1 VNEVR
6 SIEAEA
12 ERLDKEVE
20 RIQHLHLIGDSAGM
34 LAAIPEVAQLAR
46 ECRNTVNEIIVEY
59 YAASALLDIGRT
71 NEAIERIAAGLEL
84 SEQIRQMPWQ
94 ARLLGLRAHARFARD
109 EYDAG
114 LQDLARATHLMEL
127 ETTPTCELVAATTTV
142 ANACFQAGL
151 YELAERHHLRNET
164 LLVTCGTPRLRLIHR
179 NNLAHLYVAWALRYD
194 HYDRPDEAR
203 ALYQKAADIADQVL
217 AMDEPSVMASWKRG
231 CVAIRALCLTKFGKN
246 LEAMALAGPLLE
258 DPARPLD
265 RREEVVANTAYG
277 IALAGAGN
285 GDEAAEVLATAAK
298 LAERNGANRWRCEA
312 LRRLAVV
319 YEDQND
325 LRRSVATWKEVLRL
339 SEAAQWR
346 MRTRRVESMQVRMR
360 VEQLSEQNS
369 RYQVESL
376 QDPLTGLP
384 NRRHLQRR
392 LAELVEL
399 ASSQG
404 RRLVMGVVDIDRFK
418 HINDTFTHLVGD
430 SVLSTVATLLRRHL
444 HQQDFAAR
452 YAGDEFV
459 FALVDVTGYE
469 AELVAERIRRSIEA
483 HDWRAMRPGLEVTV
497 SIGLATW
504 EPPMTAASLFSNAD
518 AQLFAAKRA
527 GRNSVRRGR

>member
-1 VNEVR
+1 
-6 SIEAEA
+6 
-12 ERLDKEVE
+12 
-20 RIQHLHLIGDSAGM
+20 
-34 LAAIPEVAQLAR
+34 
-46 ECRNTVNEIIVEY
+46 
-59 YAASALLDIGRT
+59 
-71 NEAIERIAAGLEL
+71 
-84 SEQIRQMPWQ
+84 
-94 ARLLGLRAHARFARD
+94 
-109 EYDAG
+109 
-114 LQDLARATHLMEL
+114 
-127 ETTPTCELVAATTTV
+127 
-142 ANACFQAGL
+142 
-151 YELAERHHLRNET
+151 
-164 LLVTCGTPRLRLIHR
+164 
-179 NNLAHLYVAWALRYD
+179 
-194 HYDRPDEAR
+194 
-203 ALYQKAADIADQVL
+203 
-217 AMDEPSVMASWKRG
+217 
-231 CVAIRALCLTKFGKN
+231 
-246 LEAMALAGPLLE
+246 
-258 DPARPLD
+258 
-265 RREEVVANTAYG
+265 
-277 IALAGAGN
+277 
-285 GDEAAEVLATAAK
+285 
-298 LAERNGANRWRCEA
+298 
-312 LRRLAVV
+312 
-319 YEDQND
+319 
-325 LRRSVATWKEVLRL
+325 L

-360 VEQLSEQNS
+360 VEQLSEQTA

-444 HQQDFAAR
+444 RQQDFAAR